1 MKSKEAIEGPD
12 GVRVSP
18 LVQEECRNRYGS
30 VVGLEDGELADP
42 WELERCIRQ
51 EEWGPV
57 LALPERTQARSIR
70 PAIDEDGGLDW
81 GAFGTVDFD
90 RHRPKP
96 DRTQYKV
103 NMLREERA
111 NCLIRLSVVAQRV
124 PGDAKWLILRHVH
137 QGILSLDDIV
147 DEDVRIMAGLYRRAE
162 RLRKEIAELEEK
174 RRKAEVQRAVRMF
187 GRW

>member
-1 MKSKEAIEGPD
+1 MKSEETIEGPD
-12 GVRVSP
+12 AVRVLP
-18 LVQEECRNRYGS
+18 LLQEECVNRYGS
-30 VVGLEDGELADP
+30 VAGLEDGELADP

-90 RHRPKP
+90 RHRSKP
-96 DRTQYKV
+96 DKTQHKA

-111 NCLIRLSVVAQRV
+111 NCLIMLSVIAQRV
-124 PGDAKWLILRHVH
+124 PVEAKWQVLRHVRL
-137 QGILSLDDIV
+137 GTIDLDDIV

-162 RLRKEIAELEEK
+162 RLRREIAELEEK